1 MFQTGCSTNRLLRY
15 ATVSINKGH
24 TWYVLHAHEWL
35 LISDATS
42 SKELHRPCAV
52 YESLLCTWKTRRL
65 WFLFLF
71 PFWHEFDPFPNANRF
86 LYLDNWK
93 QCNHLKM
100 IFVGVQM
107 ETWEQNKEWS
117 GNTKLNFC
125 GLLQFEALSSIIYT
139 ISWGLLYIMIAF
151 IYNDCICRRWLILPK
166 IIFLMLALHT
176 YSNIVYLSQKETIL
190 GNVKS
195 VWW

>member
-1 MFQTGCSTNRLLRY
+1 MQKWWGCCQLGPFFRWDPTRPTPISPRLLKALYVISKFYFCVAMFQTGCSTNRLLRY

-71 PFWHEFDPFPNANRF
+71 PFWHEFDPFLNANRF
-86 LYLDNWK
+86 LYLVNWK
-93 QCNHLKM
+93 QP
-100 IFVGVQM
+100 
-107 ETWEQNKEWS
+107 
-117 GNTKLNFC
+117 KL
-125 GLLQFEALSSIIYT
+125 EPYKA
-139 ISWGLLYIMIAF
+139 
-151 IYNDCICRRWLILPK
+151 
-166 IIFLMLALHT
+166 
-176 YSNIVYLSQKETIL
+176 
-190 GNVKS
+190 
-195 VWW
+195 